1 MKRETLPVRLDE
13 SARWIGIPIVA
24 EAFYGG
30 KDSQRRHLR
39 WLPILALLL
48 AACGT
53 VAFFTLGRPQITG
66 PLLFLTGFLISIW
79 LPLFGPVKPWGS
91 AKLDEYDR
99 EVRRS
104 AFLFAYAFS
113 TGFSLLAFVLIGA
126 AMREGVEDRMIGN
139 ALGLAAG
146 WLLIFQGTLP
156 TLWASW
162 RTKPVET
169 E

>member
-1 MKRETLPVRLDE
+1 MTRKTISERRDDSV
-13 SARWIGIPIVA
+13 RWIGIPTLA
-24 EAFYGG
+24 EVFYHGNA
-30 KDSQRRHLR
+30 SPRRHLR

-53 VAFFTLGRPQITG
+53 VAFFTLGRPQISG
-66 PLLFLTGFLISIW
+66 PILFLSGLLISIG
-79 LPLFGPVKPWGS
+79 LPLLGPVKPWGS
-91 AKLDEYDR
+91 VRLDEYDR

-104 AFLFAYAFS
+104 AFLFAYACS
-113 TGFSLLAFVLIGA
+113 TGFSLFAFVAIGA
-126 AMREGVEDRMIGN
+126 AMREGVENRMIGN

-162 RTKPVET
+162 NTRPPEAD
-169 E
+169 